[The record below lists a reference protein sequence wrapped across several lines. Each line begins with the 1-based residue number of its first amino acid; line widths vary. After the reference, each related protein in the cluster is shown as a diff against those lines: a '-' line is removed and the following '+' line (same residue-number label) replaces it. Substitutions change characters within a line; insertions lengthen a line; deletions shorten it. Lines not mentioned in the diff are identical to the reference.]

1 MGGRDM
7 SADAALHAA
16 RVAGVSVSI
25 SGENLT
31 LRAGEEP
38 PAHVVRELRQ
48 HKHDILVLLRQER
61 TMPASPACPADVAE
75 RASIIAEGDRVG
87 HEIAV
92 ERALAEAGHQSWQDL
107 SQAHRRKIE
116 TALDRLPA
124 PNTPLG
130 ARLIERTQ
138 AVIGSE
144 LFHTAVLQGWDMTA
158 MFGVAPVAPDLR
170 VGEQGLVPQLVFS
183 RLPVKQIELLTSD
196 HAIIE
201 YRTGSKLRFDRFRPA
216 LEHAVL
222 WWECDALI
230 NGAVWGALN

>member
-1 MGGRDM
+1 M
-7 SADAALHAA
+7 SAVAALQAA
-16 RVAGVSVSI
+16 HSAGVKVHANGNKLS
-25 SGENLT
+25 
-31 LRAGEEP
+31 LRANAQP
-38 PAHVVRELRQ
+38 PAVVIEQLEW
-48 HKHDILVLLRQER
+48 HKADILVLLRQQCGFA
-61 TMPASPACPADVAE
+61 PIPACPADVAE
-75 RASIIAEGDRVG
+75 RAAIIAEGDGVG

-92 ERALAEAGHQSWQDL
+92 EQALAEAGHQSWQDL

-130 ARLIERTQ
+130 ARLVERTQ